1 MTTSQPLPL
10 ATGADAT
17 TAQRQATAPGFQASR
32 RRSLFLAGPVV
43 LLVVAFVGF
52 WLNWADPQIGA
63 PLRAGLDFSG
73 GSVIQVELACAEP
86 GPCAEDELIQLPV
99 VREALASLAPEADE
113 PEVAA
118 AVDVGNMVL
127 QPLDGGAGLLVRSGA
142 LSTSRSQAV
151 VSAIAEAAGPLRLGR
166 TQIDTIGP
174 ILGADLLRASLW
186 ALTAAFIGVAAY
198 IAVRF
203 TPIYGTLALGALFH
217 DLLIVAGF
225 FAWLGR
231 WAGIEVDSLFA
242 VALLTLAGYS
252 VNDTVVVF
260 DRIREITRLQPQLS
274 LRERVDRSI
283 VASCRRSLYTSISTE
298 LPLLALACFSSG
310 GLRWFAVALA
320 VGIAVGTYSSLFVAP
335 LLLTMVK
342 AQPQGASTSRQ

>member
-1 MTTSQPLPL
+1 MTTSQPLPP
-10 ATGADAT
+10 ATGTDAGLGQQP
-17 TAQRQATAPGFQASR
+17 ASAPGVQVTR
-32 RRSLFLAGPVV
+32 RRGVFLAGPVV
-43 LLVVAFVGF
+43 LLVVAFAGF
-52 WLNWADPQIGA
+52 WLNWQDPQIGG
-63 PLRAGLDFSG
+63 PLRAGLDFKG
-73 GSVIQVELACAEP
+73 GTVIQVELACADP
-86 GPCAEDELIQLPV
+86 GPCAEEDLIRLPV
-99 VREALASLAPEADE
+99 VREALAGLPAADTGGDQ
-113 PEVAA
+113 P

-127 QPLDGGAGLLVRSGA
+127 QPLDDGAGLLLRSAA
-142 LSTSRSQAV
+142 LSTSRSRAV
-151 VSAIAEAAGPLRLGR
+151 VDAVAEAAGPLRVGR

-174 ILGADLLRASLW
+174 VLGADLLRASLW
-186 ALTAAFIGVAAY
+186 ALTVAFFGVAAY

-203 TPIYGTLALGALFH
+203 TPVYGSLALGALFH
-217 DLLIVAGF
+217 DLLIVGGL

-283 VASCRRSLYTSISTE
+283 GASFRRSLYTSISTE
-298 LPLLALACFSSG
+298 LPLVALACFSSG
-310 GLRWFAVALA
+310 GLRWFAIALA

-342 AQPQGASTSRQ
+342 SSPHGTSASRL